1 MTNTELIG
9 RIAAA
14 LIKGELYERVGSYI
28 NALKVFFRK
37 IYEPVSEKT
46 NNVGFGQVQH
56 KPGCTSTEAG

>member
-1 MTNTELIG
+1 MKGYVLTLIMLIG
-9 RIAAA
+9 
-14 LIKGELYERVGSYI
+14 
-28 NALKVFFRK
+28 FFRK